1 MYLCEAFIE
10 KVFSCNDLPYT
21 VVQFD
26 RPCSQKLEGSL
37 SLKVIDIHYLQ
48 DSINF
53 EIRVKSFEVKVT
65 YFTAA
70 LYLPSQS

>member
-10 KVFSCNDLPYT
+10 KFFPCSDLPYT

-26 RPCSQKLEGSL
+26 HPCNKKLEGSL
-37 SLKVIDIHYLQ
+37 SLKIIDIHYLQ
-48 DSINF
+48 DSINL

-65 YFTAA
+65 YFTDA